1 MRLEIETVGVP
12 VCPHAPEAP
21 MSAAAAWRR
30 FQRASPNGSR
40 PAINGRAF
48 AMSGLHNFKI
58 PRADQQASRSNEPR
72 QPPIENLRQLIRDR
86 EGASTLVAA

>member
-30 FQRASPNGSR
+30 FQRHYDEKGYTIFAQVD
-40 PAINGRAF
+40 GRRLAF
-48 AMSGLHNFKI
+48 QGTAGHG
-58 PRADQQASRSNEPR
+58 PR
-72 QPPIENLRQLIRDR
+72 
-86 EGASTLVAA
+86 